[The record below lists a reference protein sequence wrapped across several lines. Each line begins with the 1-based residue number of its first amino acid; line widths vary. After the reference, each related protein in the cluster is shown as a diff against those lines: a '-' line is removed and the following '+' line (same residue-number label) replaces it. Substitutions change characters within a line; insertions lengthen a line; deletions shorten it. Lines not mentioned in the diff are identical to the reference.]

1 MKNKQ
6 EKLKNAF
13 NGVFSSEL
21 KPISSYQ
28 VEEYQPI
35 ETKKEEV
42 QIKEEKKEI
51 VKQEKIETKKEI
63 SKKEKQET
71 TRKTFNIPID
81 IAEDMG
87 KVVYMNR
94 DIKDNTELLI
104 LALKKYLNSKEN
116 RELIEEYDTLKGTK

>member
-6 EKLKNAF
+6 EKMKNAF

-71 TRKTFNIPID
+71 TRKTFKFKSSCYGRWWSWFWRNYESSCSWCW
-81 IAEDMG
+81 A
-87 KVVYMNR
+87 N
-94 DIKDNTELLI
+94 
-104 LALKKYLNSKEN
+104 
-116 RELIEEYDTLKGTK
+116 